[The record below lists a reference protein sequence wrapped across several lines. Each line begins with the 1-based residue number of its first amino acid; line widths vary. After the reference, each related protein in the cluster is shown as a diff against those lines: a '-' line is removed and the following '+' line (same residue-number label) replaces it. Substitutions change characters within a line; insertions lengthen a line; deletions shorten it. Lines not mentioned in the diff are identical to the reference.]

1 MKKSTFIVAIITT
14 LVMTLFVASRFA
26 NAQNKSNTAQPKAQG
41 QEETLRPTVRS
52 AVKFDISPP
61 LRSIKPILSNDF
73 EKGDDDRGGQQVFD
87 TKYDPD
93 PVVQRVMGEGVF
105 SRDADIVSGVS
116 FNGLSNPTACGGC
129 APPDTNGDIG
139 PNHYVQMTNG
149 KFQIFSRT
157 GTSVFGPANTNTL
170 FTGFGGACQNENA
183 GDPVVLYDQLA
194 DRWLLSQFTA
204 AGPTY
209 FNCVAIS
216 TTPDPTGTYYRYA
229 FMTGSSSTNFPDYPK
244 YGVWSD
250 AYYISTR
257 EFTTAGPFAGVGAYA
272 LNRAQML
279 VGNPSPQVV
288 SFLLPPGTT
297 PYRPGDGL
305 LPSDLDG
312 NMLPPAGS
320 PNYFLG
326 SMDAGGPYGAPADAL
341 NLFKFHVDFTTPANS
356 TFTSVPTQIN
366 IAPFDTIFSGC
377 AGRAC
382 IPQPSTT
389 NKLDILSYRQRPLFR
404 LAYRNYGTHES
415 LVTTQSVE
423 AGVAIAGMRWWEIRS
438 PNAVAP
444 TLFQEGTYAP
454 ADNIHRWMGS
464 VAMDND
470 GNMALGYSVANATV
484 FPGVRYT
491 GRLSTDPLGTMP
503 QGEGVIVN
511 GTGSQTGGGNRWGD
525 YSSMN
530 VDPTD
535 DCTFW
540 YTQEYYSVTSSANWN
555 TRIGS
560 FKFPGCSIS
569 TAAGV
574 TVSGRV
580 LAKRSRA
587 LIGIRATVT
596 ISGNDGQT
604 RTTQTDASGNFRFE
618 EVAAGETYIFNVSA
632 KGYQFSPQAINI
644 NEDLEGLTFIAR

>member
-1 MKKSTFIVAIITT
+1 MKKSTFIIALLTT
-14 LVMTLFVASRFA
+14 LFVTLFVAPRFA
-26 NAQNKSNTAQPKAQG
+26 SAQNKSNRQPPKAQDKDAP
-41 QEETLRPTVRS
+41 LRPTVRK

-61 LRSIKPILSNDF
+61 LRTIKPNLSNDF
-73 EKGDDDRGGQQVFD
+73 TKGDDDRGGQPVND
-87 TKYDPD
+87 MRYDPD
-93 PVVQRVMGEGVF
+93 PVVQQEMGEGVF
-105 SRDADIVSGVS
+105 SQERDIASGVS
-116 FNGLSNPTACGGC
+116 FNGMSNTQGFT
-129 APPDTNGDIG
+129 PPDPNGDIG
-139 PNHYVQMTNG
+139 LNHYVQMVNSR
-149 KFQIFSRT
+149 FQIFSRT
-157 GTSVFGPANTNTL
+157 GTSVFGPANINTL
-170 FTGFGGACQNENA
+170 FAGFGGACQNENA
-183 GDPVVLYDQLA
+183 GDPVVLYDQIA

-229 FMTGSSSTNFPDYPK
+229 FMTGNSSTNFPDYPK

-257 EFTTAGPFAGVGAYA
+257 EFSAAGPFAGVGAYA

-279 VGNPSPQVV
+279 AGNPSPTVV
-288 SFLLPPGTT
+288 SFLLPPGST

-305 LPSDLDG
+305 LPSDVDG
-312 NMLPPAGS
+312 DVLPPAGS
-320 PNYFLG
+320 PNYFVG
-326 SMDAGGPYGAPADAL
+326 SMDQGGPYGAPADAL
-341 NLFKFHVDFTTPANS
+341 NLFKFAVNFTTPANS
-356 TFTSVPTQIN
+356 TFTSVPTQIP
-366 IAPFDTIFSGC
+366 IAAFDTIFSGC

-389 NKLDILSYRQRPLFR
+389 NRLDILSYRQRPTFR

-423 AGVAIAGMRWWEIRS
+423 ATAALAGMRWWEIRN
-438 PNAVAP
+438 PNAATP

-454 ADNIHRWMGS
+454 NNIHRWMGS

-470 GNMALGYSVANATV
+470 GNMALGYSVSNATV

-503 QGEGVIVN
+503 QGEGVLVN

-525 YSSMN
+525 YSSLN
-530 VDPTD
+530 VDPFD

-540 YTQEYYSVTSSANWN
+540 YTQEYYSVTSTSNWN

-560 FKFPGCSIS
+560 FKFPGCSRS

-587 LIGIRATVT
+587 LTGVQRATVSIT
-596 ISGNDGQT
+596 GNGGQT
-604 RTTQTDASGNFRFE
+604 KTTLTDANGNFRFE
-618 EVAAGETYIFNVSA
+618 EVASGETYIFSVSA
-632 KGYQFSPQAINI
+632 RGYQFEPQAINVT
-644 NEDLEGLTFIAR
+644 EDLEGITFIGR